1 MLIRGCCIRI
11 RGNHT
16 LIRGSYIRDLRLNT
30 HDTRIRVRHTWIS
43 YSPSFAIQSGA
54 FKLMALFPV
63 YTIFSL
69 EVIFQYLEAQ
79 KTWWSLGAG
88 WGKLSNLRGF
98 PSPSISFS
106 TLTGVVTSLVHGFD
120 SWRIA
125 VLMRGYVRVVVV
137 VVIIGFLSLGQLSMA
152 IYISVYLNQD
162 DATAG
167 VPHTISTSLALW
179 WGWAAAADVVVTH
192 NATARR
198 A

>member
-1 MLIRGCCIRI
+1 
-11 RGNHT
+11 
-16 LIRGSYIRDLRLNT
+16 
-30 HDTRIRVRHTWIS
+30 
-43 YSPSFAIQSGA
+43 
-54 FKLMALFPV
+54 MALFPV

-137 VVIIGFLSLGQLSMA
+137 VVIIGFVSALQQRNRLSGLTLAQLSLGQLSMA
-152 IYISVYLNQD
+152 IYISVYVRVKVFRVFSEACL
-162 DATAG
+162 
-167 VPHTISTSLALW
+167 LF
-179 WGWAAAADVVVTH
+179 
-192 NATARR
+192 
-198 A
+198 